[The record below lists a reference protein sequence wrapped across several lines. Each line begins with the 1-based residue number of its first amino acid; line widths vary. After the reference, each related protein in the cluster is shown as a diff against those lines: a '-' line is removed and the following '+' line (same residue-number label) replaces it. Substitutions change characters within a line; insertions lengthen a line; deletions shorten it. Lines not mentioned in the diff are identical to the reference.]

1 MSLSRTPIFHI
12 GANKAGSTTLQQALF
27 ARHPEILNLGKP
39 SDRKNPGDA
48 GRAIAA
54 LRDACELGVAPAIA
68 EQRALWTRATEPAAG
83 RLVVFSHEELIRRRY
98 YPEQDPARMVRA
110 IVEMAGPV
118 RVVMVARHQIDL
130 LESLYIHKAN
140 TATYLP
146 PDRWLADNPDWI
158 NTYRFDEVADAWAS
172 VIGERNVGV
181 FLFEE
186 MVRDTPSFAARL
198 ANFMGIDA
206 AQTQTLLSAQ
216 HKNPRKSG
224 RTQAYVKL
232 RSAFFPRASLGALLP
247 PPVRRAWHKYLDG
260 GAPSRERLPDG
271 WREAITEGFRSGN
284 RKLADRFRLPL
295 EQYNYPI

>member
-1 MSLSRTPIFHI
+1 MPVFHI
-12 GANKAGSTTLQQALF
+12 GANKAGSTTLQEALF

-39 SDRKNPGDA
+39 ADRKNPGDA
-48 GRAIAA
+48 GRAVDA
-54 LRDACELGVAPAIA
+54 LRDACEHGTALAMT
-68 EQRALWTRATEPAAG
+68 EQRALWQRATEPAAG
-83 RLVVFSHEELIRRRY
+83 RVVVFSHEELIRRRY
-98 YPEQDPARMVRA
+98 YPQQDPARMARA
-110 IVEMAGPV
+110 IVDMAGPV

-146 PDRWLADNPDWI
+146 PDRWLADNSDWI
-158 NTYRFDEVADAWAS
+158 STYRFDEVADAWAS

-186 MVRDTPSFAARL
+186 LVRDTPSFATRL

-206 AQTQTLLSAQ
+206 ARAKDLLSAE

-247 PPVRRAWHKYLDG
+247 PSVRRAWRNYLEG
-260 GAPSRERLPDG
+260 GAPSRESLPDN
-271 WREAITEGFRSGN
+271 WRETITDGFRSGN

-295 EQYNYPI
+295 EQYNYPM